1 MKPDLLISQE
11 IAAVLAASY
20 TLGIG
25 NIHAAQAAADL
36 ARPSLAVSGEWQQ
49 YGESFRKGVLALEF
63 RSRSGEETEAAE
75 HQVMF
80 EALLKALLGADTI
93 TQASAKATFKAALA
107 TRAAVNVLDYGPKEL
122 ASDVDGDDL
131 RTQLSLN
138 MVWKFV

>member
-49 YGESFRKGVLALEF
+49 YGESFRKGILTLEF
-63 RSRSGEETEAAE
+63 HSRAGSETSSHE
-75 HQVMF
+75 HQTMF
-80 EALLKALLGADTI
+80 GALLKALLGGDTI
-93 TQASAKATFKAALA
+93 TQASAKSTFKAALA
-107 TRAAVNVLDYGPKEL
+107 TRLAVNVLDYGPKEIT
-122 ASDVDGDDL
+122 SDVDGDDL

-138 MVWKFV
+138 MVWRVV